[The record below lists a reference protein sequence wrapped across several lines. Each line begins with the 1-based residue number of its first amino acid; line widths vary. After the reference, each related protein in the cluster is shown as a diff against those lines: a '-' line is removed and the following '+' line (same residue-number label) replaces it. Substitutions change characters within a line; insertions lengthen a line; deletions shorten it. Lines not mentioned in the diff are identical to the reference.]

1 MTMERKRICFCT
13 TIPGTIKAFLVDLS
27 KYLVENENYDVTF
40 VTGEDDSLY
49 QFTNDHIHYIP
60 VKMKRGIAFD
70 GLRCIWQM
78 YRIFKHEKFDIVQYS
93 TRNASTYASVA
104 AWMAGVKTRIFGQW
118 GMMFIAMKGLKRWLL
133 KLDDI
138 MVCALS
144 TNIETESFTIRE
156 EAIREKVYKPEKSV
170 VIWNGSACG
179 VDISKY
185 DLSMKPTWRVEYRN
199 KYGIPETATV
209 FGYCGRITRDKGL
222 NELFGAFKELIEN
235 RKTENAYLMI
245 IGANDHAETIDQGLF
260 AWAKSSDRVIFTG
273 YTRVVPQHYS
283 ALDVFCSLSYR
294 EGFGLVVIEAA
305 GMGVPAIV
313 TDCPGQWDT
322 IIANKTGLHVP
333 GHRVKEVVDAME
345 FYINNPDK
353 TKAMGIQARKDV
365 EEKYDQKTLFA
376 KLAEHRN
383 HLIEEHR

>member
-1 MTMERKRICFCT
+1 MRRKKICFCT
-13 TIPGTIKAFLVDLS
+13 TIPSTIRSFIVPFAN
-27 KYLVENENYDVTF
+27 YLVENENYDVTF
-40 VTGEDDSLY
+40 IADTSDILDEYL
-49 QFTNDHIHYIP
+49 NEHIHYIP
-60 VKMKRGIAFD
+60 VPMKRGIAFD
-70 GLRCIWQM
+70 GLKAIWKFHKV
-78 YRIFKHEKFDIVQYS
+78 FKREQFDIVQYS
-93 TRNASTYASVA
+93 TRNAATYASMA
-104 AWMAGVKTRIFGQW
+104 AWMAGIKTRIFCQW

-179 VDISKY
+179 VDVSKY
-185 DLSMKPTWRVEYRN
+185 DMTMKPTWRKQYRE
-199 KYGIPETATV
+199 KYGIPEKSTV

-222 NELFGAFKELIEN
+222 NELFGAFKELIET
-235 RKTENAYLMI
+235 KQEDAYLMI
-245 IGANDHAETIDQGLF
+245 IGANDHAETINQDLL
-260 AWAKSSDRVIFTG
+260 AWAKSNNRVIFTG
-273 YTRVVPQHYS
+273 YTKEVPQHYS

-305 GMGVPAIV
+305 GMGIPAIV

-322 IIANKTGLHVP
+322 ITNGKTGLHVP
-333 GHRVKEVVDAME
+333 GHKTKEVVDAME
-345 FYINNPDK
+345 FYIYNPDK
-353 TKAMGIQARKDV
+353 TKDMGIQARKDV

-376 KLAEHRN
+376 KLGEHRN
-383 HLIEEHR
+383 QLIDEHK

>member
-1 MTMERKRICFCT
+1 MERKRICFCT
-13 TIPGTIKAFLVDLS
+13 TLAGTIRSFLVPLS
-27 KYLVENENYDVTF
+27 YYLVEHENYDVTF
-40 VTGEDDSLY
+40 IADTSDALDEYL
-49 QFTNDHIHYIP
+49 NEHIHYIP
-60 VKMKRGIAFD
+60 VPMKRGMSFD
-70 GLRCIWQM
+70 GLHAVWRF
-78 YRIFKHEKFDIVQYS
+78 YKIFRREKFDIVQYS
-93 TRNASTYASVA
+93 TRNAATYASIA
-104 AWMAGVKTRIFGQW
+104 AWMAGIKTRIFCQW

-144 TNIETESFTIRE
+144 TNVETESFTIRE

-179 VDISKY
+179 VDVTKY
-185 DLSMKPTWRVEYRN
+185 DMSMKPAWRKEYRE
-199 KYGIPETATV
+199 KYGIPESSTV

-222 NELFGAFKELIEN
+222 NELFGAFKQLME
-235 RKTENAYLMI
+235 TTDSDAYLMI
-245 IGANDHAETIDQGLF
+245 IGRNDHAETIDQDLF

-273 YTRVVPQHYS
+273 YTSEVPQHYS

-322 IIANKTGLHVP
+322 ITAGKTGLHVP
-333 GHRVKEVVDAME
+333 GHKTKEVVEAMR
-345 FYINNPDK
+345 FYIQNPDK
-353 TKAMGIQARKDV
+353 TKEMGVQARKEV
-365 EEKYDQKTLFA
+365 EEKYDQQTLFA

-383 HLIEEHR
+383 QLIEEHK

>member
-1 MTMERKRICFCT
+1 MKKICFCT
-13 TIPGTIKAFLVDLS
+13 TIPGTIRSFIVPFAN
-27 KYLVENENYDVTF
+27 YLVENENYDVTF
-40 VTGEDDSLY
+40 ISDTSDILDEY
-49 QFTNDHIHYIP
+49 QNEHIHYIP
-60 VKMKRGIAFD
+60 VPMKRGIAFD
-70 GLRCIWQM
+70 GLKAIWKF
-78 YRIFKHEKFDIVQYS
+78 YKIFRRERFDIVQYS
-93 TRNASTYASVA
+93 TRNAATYASVA
-104 AWMAGVKTRIFGQW
+104 AWMAGIKTRIFCQW

-133 KLDDI
+133 KLDDM

-144 TNIETESFTIRE
+144 TNIETESFSIRE

-179 VDISKY
+179 VDVSRY
-185 DLSMKPTWRVEYRN
+185 DLSMKPLWRKQYRE
-199 KYGIPETATV
+199 KYGIPESSTV

-222 NELFGAFKELIEN
+222 NELFGAFKELFETKN
-235 RKTENAYLMI
+235 ADAYLMI
-245 IGANDHAETIDQGLF
+245 IGANDHAETINQDLLV
-260 AWAKSSDRVIFTG
+260 WAKGNNRVIFTG
-273 YTRVVPQHYS
+273 YTKEVPQHYS

-322 IIANKTGLHVP
+322 ITNGKTGLHVP
-333 GHRVKEVVDAME
+333 GHKVEEVVDAME
-345 FYINNPDK
+345 FYINNPEK
-353 TKAMGIQARKDV
+353 TREMGVQARKDV

-383 HLIEEHR
+383 QLIEKHK